1 MRQALDQLLKK
12 LTIASGMLAAAA
24 CSSDYLPSKEFLEEG
39 LDIFGRQEIVCPNVR
54 ILQAGE
60 AYFVADPDSESG
72 QLSAVAKIETVQVSC
87 KIEFPKR
94 EETTTFM
101 KSAILVTEVDIA
113 IRYIS
118 DARNKQDMSE
128 SLPYFVALVNRFGKI
143 TGKSIFESHSTW
155 NSVETTGDQ
164 VVHETVVVK
173 LPIDTLDE
181 AEGYEMLVSFQL
193 SKLQIE
199 NFRERDRY

>member
-1 MRQALDQLLKK
+1 
-12 LTIASGMLAAAA
+12 MLAAAA
-24 CSSDYLPSKEFLEEG
+24 CSSDYLPSKEFLDEG
-39 LDIFGRQEIVCPNVR
+39 LDIFGRQEVVCPNVR
-54 ILQAGE
+54 ILRAGE
-60 AYFVADPDSESG
+60 TYFVVEPDSEG
-72 QLSAVAKIETVQVSC
+72 GRQPGAVAAIENVQVSC
-87 KIEFPKR
+87 RIEFPER
-94 EETTTFM
+94 EETTSFM
-101 KSAILVTEVDIA
+101 KFAVLVTELDIA
-113 IRYIS
+113 IRYSS
-118 DARNKQDMSE
+118 DIGNKHNTSQ

-143 TGKSIFESHSTW
+143 TGKNIFETHSTW

-199 NFRERDRY
+199 NFHERDQY

>member
-1 MRQALDQLLKK
+1 MRQAPGQLVKK
-12 LTIASGMLAAAA
+12 LAIASGILTVAA
-24 CSSDYLPSKEFLEEG
+24 CSSDYLPSKESIEKGF
-39 LDIFGRQEIVCPNVR
+39 DIFGRQEVVCPNVR
-54 ILQAGE
+54 ILRAGE
-60 AYFVADPDSESG
+60 TYIMVEPDSEG
-72 QLSAVAKIETVQVSC
+72 QAPSTIAAIENVRVSC
-87 KIEFPKR
+87 RIEFPKR

-101 KSAILVTEVDIA
+101 KFAVLVTELDIA
-113 IRYIS
+113 IRYIN
-118 DARNKQDMSE
+118 DLGNKQDTSQ

-164 VVHETVVVK
+164 VVHETVVVNI
-173 LPIDTLDE
+173 PIDTLDE

-199 NFRERDRY
+199 NSR

>member
-1 MRQALDQLLKK
+1 VRQALDQLLKK

-54 ILQAGE
+54 ILRAGE
-60 AYFVADPDSESG
+60 TYFVAEPDSESG
-72 QLSAVAKIETVQVSC
+72 QLSAVAEIETVQVSC
-87 KIEFPKR
+87 RLEFPKR

-101 KSAILVTEVDIA
+101 KFAVLVTEVDIA

-118 DARNKQDMSE
+118 DARNKQDISQ

-155 NSVETTGDQ
+155 NSVEPTGDQ

-199 NFRERDRY
+199 NFRERDRH